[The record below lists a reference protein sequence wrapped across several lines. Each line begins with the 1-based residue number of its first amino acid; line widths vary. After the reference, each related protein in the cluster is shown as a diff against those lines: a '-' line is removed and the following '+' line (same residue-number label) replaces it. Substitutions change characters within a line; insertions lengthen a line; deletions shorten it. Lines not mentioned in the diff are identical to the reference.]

1 MSVPLLLT
9 ILAGAATF
17 IGAILGVL
25 GQKPSNRVLAFS
37 LGFAAGIMLLISLME
52 MLPAALGTEGM
63 SPVLGYGM
71 FVFGLL
77 GYFALDRMLPHA
89 HPQDLMQKGA
99 KPLPGNIKRTAVLLT
114 LGISLHNFPE
124 GVATYVT
131 ASNNL
136 ELGFGIALAVA
147 LHNIPEGLA
156 VAGPVYAATG
166 SKRKAVFW
174 AGISGMAE
182 ILGGVL
188 AWLILG
194 SLISPV
200 VMAAIMAAVAGIM
213 VALSVDE
220 LMPLAKEIDPNKT
233 PCFGVLSGLGLRGIC
248 LVLKQ
253 PAGFLKKTRRVN
265 PAFFIQLAGFALMRL
280 TIGHQIFDGDNGHV
294 VLQGKVDALWRAR
307 HAAVVVGQFTEHAGW
322 LEACQSH
329 QIDGCFCVTTA
340 GQNAARLRAQRE
352 DVARTVQIGRF
363 CTVGNGGTNG
373 RNTVGSRH
381 ASGHA
386 VGCFDGYRKAGAE
399 GAGVVF
405 YHHWQIQLLTAL
417 FVKTQ
422 ADDPTAVANG
432 QRHLLNGHGF
442 GGENHITFVFTIFIV
457 KHHHTATFTKGGKSL
472 FDTFD
477 RGTKRGK

>member
-1 MSVPLLLT
+1 MSVPLILT

-17 IGAILGVL
+17 IGALLGVL

-63 SPVLGYGM
+63 SPLLGYGM

-89 HPQDLMQKGA
+89 HPQDLMQKNVT
-99 KPLPGNIKRTAVLLT
+99 PMPRNIKRTAVLLT

-131 ASNNL
+131 ASSNL
-136 ELGFGIALAVA
+136 EMGFGIALAVA

-166 SKRKAVFW
+166 SKRTAVFW

-194 SLISPV
+194 SLVSPV

-220 LMPLAKEIDPNKT
+220 LMPLAKEIDPNNN
-233 PCFGVLSGLGLRGIC
+233 PSYGVLCGMSIMGLS
-248 LVLKQ
+248 LVLLQ
-253 PAGFLKKTRRVN
+253 SAG
-265 PAFFIQLAGFALMRL
+265 
-280 TIGHQIFDGDNGHV
+280 IG
-294 VLQGKVDALWRAR
+294 
-307 HAAVVVGQFTEHAGW
+307 
-322 LEACQSH
+322 
-329 QIDGCFCVTTA
+329 
-340 GQNAARLRAQRE
+340 
-352 DVARTVQIGRF
+352 
-363 CTVGNGGTNG
+363 
-373 RNTVGSRH
+373 
-381 ASGHA
+381 
-386 VGCFDGYRKAGAE
+386 
-399 GAGVVF
+399 
-405 YHHWQIQLLTAL
+405 
-417 FVKTQ
+417 
-422 ADDPTAVANG
+422 
-432 QRHLLNGHGF
+432 
-442 GGENHITFVFTIFIV
+442 
-457 KHHHTATFTKGGKSL
+457 
-472 FDTFD
+472 
-477 RGTKRGK
+477 